1 MEDLLYLSIIPVKS
15 FINNTFGHFFVPKTS
30 KTILKYESLSFDI
43 RSVHRVSRKREREKD
58 MSLYVNTNINSLI
71 AQRSLNSSSSS
82 LQTAITRLS
91 TGFKVNQAGDDAA
104 GLCVAQ
110 GLDTQIRGNKRAM
123 LNVEDGL
130 NMMYIAEGGM
140 SGVTEDLQRIRE
152 LCLQAANG
160 IYSEDQAQTLMNEIK
175 QRLEDIDV
183 IANSTVF
190 NGLNLANGS
199 MAAAGKDVVLQ
210 SGSGTDEAN
219 NTINIS
225 SALTNMLCTA
235 LGIAIDIVGMDE
247 VTTSLG
253 ADYLD
258 PGTYD
263 PANPPKVNGSNWD
276 NASIRKYVEKLD
288 AAIAKISEDRSM
300 LGAYQNR
307 LQSTS
312 ENLTV
317 MNENYERSKSQIMD
331 ADMAAESANMVKYQ
345 VLQQTSAAMLAQANQ
360 IPSIA
365 LQLLGQ

>member
-1 MEDLLYLSIIPVKS
+1 
-15 FINNTFGHFFVPKTS
+15 
-30 KTILKYESLSFDI
+30 
-43 RSVHRVSRKREREKD
+43 
-58 MSLYVNTNINSLI
+58 MSLFVNTNINSLI
-71 AQRSLNSSSSS
+71 AQRSLNSANSS
-82 LQTAITRLS
+82 LQSAITRLS
-91 TGFKVNQAGDDAA
+91 TGYRVNQAGDDAA

-152 LCLQAANG
+152 LCIQAANG
-160 IYSEDQAQTLMNEIK
+160 IYSPDQQQTLMNEIK

-190 NGLNLANGS
+190 NGLQLANGS
-199 MAAAGKDVVLQ
+199 MQAAGKSIVLQ
-210 SGSGTDEAN
+210 SGSGSDAAN
-219 NTINIS
+219 NTIDIS
-225 SALTNMLCTA
+225 SALTNMLCTS
-235 LGIAIDIVGMDE
+235 LGISLDIVSMTDA
-247 VTTSLG
+247 VTRLG
-253 ADYLD
+253 DDYLD
-258 PGTYD
+258 AGVYD
-263 PANPPKVNGSNWD
+263 PANPPKVNGNNWD
-276 NASIRKYVEKLD
+276 NAAIRAYIDKLD
-288 AAIAKISEDRSM
+288 TAIDKISQDRSM

-331 ADMAAESANMVKYQ
+331 ADMAEESANMVKYQ

-360 IPSIA
+360 IPSIT